1 MKKVFLIAAAVV
13 ALAACSKNEVLPSS
27 SINNE
32 ISFNVAPRTKAA
44 PEAFDT
50 HNVFASW
57 AYYLPK
63 GSTWDARATGVT
75 PQEYIVGR
83 KISYVSGVWKEDG
96 KTYYW
101 PKDGGSLTFF
111 AYSLNRNNLT
121 LTGGDS
127 HFACSADHGINGA
140 IDLKANKNTDFM
152 VAEIAKDKT
161 ANESL
166 NSINGVPTLFKHKL
180 SKVACKVKTASDYPN
195 VKFELNKIEFLN
207 VSFFATYGQFIADGT
222 GTIKEVITPGPNNT
236 IQNTPQVYTSAIQEI
251 TMTETDVAN
260 EDVVIYIPQTF
271 ADETSKIKVTYTI
284 KTTVEGSTPGSTTEV
299 LQTVEREYPIKNQ
312 FAEWEMGKRY
322 IFNLTFSLDEIT
334 WAPAVEPWEDV
345 TSGTTVDVK

>member
-44 PEAFDT
+44 PETFDT

-63 GSTWDARATGVT
+63 GSTWDAPAGKT
-75 PQEYIVGR
+75 PQEYIVER
-83 KISYVSGVWKEDG
+83 TISYQTDGTWKETG

-127 HFACSADHGINGA
+127 EFTCSAAAGIQGH

-152 VAEIAKDKT
+152 VAEIAKDKK
-161 ANESL
+161 ANETAYSF
-166 NSINGVPTLFKHKL
+166 NGVPTLFKHKL
-180 SKVACKVKTASDYPN
+180 SKVVCKVQKAADYQG
-195 VKFELNKIEFLN
+195 VKFELDSIKFLK
-207 VSFFATYGQFIADGT
+207 VSHYATYAQLPT
-222 GTIKEVITPGPNNT
+222 EKITPSGTNDD
-236 IQNTPQVYTSAIQEI
+236 QVYTSATQEI
-251 TMTETDVAN
+251 TTTLTPVTT
-260 EDVVIYIPQTF
+260 EDVVIYIPQEFT
-271 ADETSKIKVTYTI
+271 DETSKIKVTYTI
-284 KTTVEGSTPGSTTEV
+284 TTTVEGSTTPV
-299 LQTVEREYPIKNQ
+299 VQTVVREYPIKDK
-312 FAEWEMGKRY
+312 FAEWEMGKKY
-322 IFNLTFSLDEIT
+322 IFNLTFSLDEVL
-334 WAPAVEPWEDV
+334 WAPAVEPWVDAPAG
-345 TSGTTVDVK
+345 SIDVK